1 MDKKKYISELYNE
14 PIQHTNRVPIV
25 TYDEIMN
32 RLTRHF
38 IREEPVNTQ
47 RPQYVPEQKTVS
59 ASNHVTSKITPKTNN
74 EKMPGYV
81 RPYKGHPPSGQLNT
95 PAQIKAQAQV
105 SQLQQQDNQSIDEK
119 IQAIINKEKR
129 GEMGVPNNMNQVEM
143 ENKLLLMRKI
153 AQHNNKVMVEKN
165 KLVKTQMKFQ

>member
-1 MDKKKYISELYNE
+1 MDKKNYISEQYVETTQN
-14 PIQHTNRVPIV
+14 IGRVPIV

-38 IREEPVNTQ
+38 IREEPVRAQ

-59 ASNHVTSKITPKTNN
+59 ASSHVTNKITPKTNN

-81 RPYKGHPPSGQLNT
+81 RPYRGQPPSGQLNT
-95 PAQIKAQAQV
+95 PVQV
-105 SQLQQQDNQSIDEK
+105 TPPVNQSQPQKQDNQSIDEK
-119 IQAIINKEKR
+119 IQAIIDKEKR
-129 GEMGVPNNMNQVEM
+129 GEMGVPNNINQVEM

-153 AQHNNKVMVEKN
+153 AQHNNKIMLEKN
-165 KLVKTQMKFQ
+165 KATRTQMKFQ